1 MPAGSYRHR
10 MASDG
15 GRSDRQK
22 VLIAGAGVAG
32 IEAALALHEL
42 AGDLVTVE
50 LRDPRQ
56 EFVMQPFAVG
66 EPYGGARVFRY
77 ETERLAARCGA
88 SFRPDGI
95 IAIDP
100 VRRLA
105 RTREGD
111 VCRYDHFVAA
121 NGVRMLWAMPGA
133 ITFWGTADEGQVGDV
148 IESLGRGGMRRLVFT
163 MPAGHSWVRPLY
175 ELALLGAREV
185 AKSASGRT
193 RIAVVTPEAYP
204 LEAYGRAAGVRMGRS
219 LEERGI
225 EVITGASPLM
235 FERGRLVVASG
246 EEVEADAAVS
256 LPRLE
261 GRRIAGL
268 LHDDDGFLAVDEQGR
283 VPGLERVYA
292 AGDITTFPVKQ
303 SGLATRQADLAAR
316 SIAADAGAAVDP
328 QQLPAG
334 GHLTALIETLAN
346 EPQHQMVTSRA
357 DVAAASPQS

>member
-1 MPAGSYRHR
+1 

-15 GRSDRQK
+15 GRGDRQK

-50 LRDPRQ
+50 LRDSRH
-56 EFVMQPFAVG
+56 EFVIQPFAVG

-77 ETERLAARCGA
+77 GMERLVDRCGA
-88 SFRPDGI
+88 RFRADGI

-100 VRRLA
+100 GRRLA

-133 ITFWGTADEGQVGDV
+133 VTFWGAADEGQVGDL
-148 IESLGRGGMRRLVFT
+148 IGSLGSGRMRRLVFT

-204 LEAYGRAAGVRMGRS
+204 LQAYGRAAGVRIGRS
-219 LEERGI
+219 LEEQGI
-225 EVITGASPLM
+225 EVVTGACPLR
-235 FERGRLVVASG
+235 FERGHLVLASG
-246 EEVEADAAVS
+246 EEVEADAAIS

-268 LHDDDGFLAVDEQGR
+268 PHDGDGFLAVDEQSR
-283 VPGLERVYA
+283 VPGVERVYA
-292 AGDITTFPVKQ
+292 VGDITTFPVKQ

-316 SIAADAGAAVDP
+316 SIAVDAGAVIDP
-328 QQLPAG
+328 QRQPAG
-334 GHLTALIETLAN
+334 GYLAALIDTLAN
-346 EPQHQMVTSRA
+346 EPQPRVLTGGTE
-357 DVAAASPQS
+357 VATAASPQS